1 MAEEFRLRVEGVSKR
16 FPGVWAL
23 RDVSFDVLAGEV
35 HGLVGENG
43 AGKSTLMGIASGA
56 LAPDEGAVSVNGVDV
71 SADPDL
77 VRARGLAI
85 VRQEPALMPD
95 LSVAENIYLGVSAE
109 RRPRPA
115 QMNAW
120 AQNLLRQWDPEIAID
135 AGQRVDLM
143 NAQQRFIIEI
153 VKALAGEPTV
163 LVLDEPTEHMMSEDV
178 ARLFDRIRALTR
190 KGVGVV
196 YISHRIREVRSIA
209 DRVTVLR
216 EGQSQGSH
224 AMESLTEKD
233 IVALIVGKAVDHE
246 FPKKEVQRTI
256 QQPRL
261 QVTGLSGEG
270 FSDVSLSIQPGE
282 ILGLAGMDGQGKRE
296 FVAGLVGLTTSR
308 GNVTLDG
315 VTIGTGNTAQT
326 AAQGIQYLSG
336 SRHRDGMFGD
346 LSVRENFSYR
356 SLLSVARGGIV
367 SREAE
372 SAAAGAAVRS
382 YDIKTPGVETRIGS
396 LSGGNQQKVLIAGI
410 LASDPKVVIIDEP
423 TQGVDIGARVFIYQA
438 IAEAA
443 RSGISFIIVSSDAG
457 ELAGICHRVAVFS
470 SGHVVSELGGDEVS
484 ESAIISAVLT
494 SGSARKQQDGAA
506 RLGDQLVK
514 WFAGNWAPLVTVT
527 GIILALGFYA
537 GISNEF
543 YLTPR
548 SIGGMLTLVAA
559 LAMVACGQQVLMLIG
574 GIDLSVGPLMGLT
587 SVVMSFFFVKDM
599 PVETQLVGWLLLL
612 AVAVMVGVL
621 NWALVDPLGMHPMM
635 ATLATFMLL
644 QSVSLVLRPT
654 PMGMIDFDFL
664 DTVNTRW
671 AFLPVAALL
680 ALVLALVMDALL
692 FRSGLGIKLRG
703 FGSRADAARVAG
715 INPRMMRLLA
725 YVGCSTLSVAA
736 GVLMIGQVGIGDAMS
751 GNDYT
756 LASIAAAV
764 VGGASLFGGRG
775 SFVGAFLGA
784 LLITQVNVVTTF
796 LNLTDGWRSVLL
808 GVMIVVAVAAYSRAR
823 KMVVAA

>member
-1 MAEEFRLRVEGVSKR
+1 MAEELRLRVVGVSKR

-23 RDVSFDVLAGEV
+23 RQVSFDVRAGEV

-56 LAPDEGAVSVNGVDV
+56 LGPDEGSVSINGVDV

-95 LSVAENIYLGVSAE
+95 LSVAENIYLGVTAE
-109 RRPRPA
+109 RRPRLSD
-115 QMNAW
+115 MNAW
-120 AQNLLRQWDPEIAID
+120 AQKLLRQWDPDTDIEAT
-135 AGQRVDLM
+135 QRVDLM
-143 NAQQRFIIEI
+143 NAQQRFIIEV

-163 LVLDEPTEHMMSEDV
+163 LVLDEPTEHMMSADV
-178 ARLFDRIRALTR
+178 GRLFDRIRALTQ

-216 EGQSQGSH
+216 EGQSQGTFN
-224 AMESLTEKD
+224 MDSLTEKD
-233 IVALIVGKAVDHE
+233 IVKLIVGKAMDHE
-246 FPKKEVQRTI
+246 FPGKQQLRAS

-261 QVTGLSGEG
+261 IVMGLSGEG
-270 FSDVSLSIQPGE
+270 FSDVSLSVHPGE

-296 FVAGLVGLTTSR
+296 FVAGLVGMTAAR
-308 GNVTLDG
+308 GTVSLDG
-315 VTIGTGNTAQT
+315 VTIGTGSTANM
-326 AAQGIQYLSG
+326 AAQGLQYLSG

-356 SLLSVARGGIV
+356 TLHTLARAGIIR
-367 SREAE
+367 REAE
-372 SAAAGAAVRS
+372 SAAATAAVNS
-382 YDIKTPGVETRIGS
+382 YDVKTPGVETRIGS

-410 LASDPKVVIIDEP
+410 LASNPKVVIIDEP

-443 RSGISFIIVSSDAG
+443 RSGIAFIIVSSDAG

-470 SGHVVSELGGDEVS
+470 RGHVDSDLCGDEVS
-484 ESAIISAVLT
+484 ESAIISTVLT
-494 SGSARKQQDGAA
+494 SASDRKQHEETN
-506 RLGDQLVK
+506 RFGDRMLT
-514 WFAGNWAPLVTVT
+514 WFAGNWAPLATVT
-527 GIILALGFYA
+527 AIILALGIYA

-548 SIGGMLTLVAA
+548 SIGGMLALVAA
-559 LAMVACGQQVLMLIG
+559 LAMVACGQQMLMLIG

-587 SVVMSFFFVKDM
+587 SVVMSFFFVKDLPM
-599 PVETQLVGWLLLL
+599 EAQFMGWLLLI
-612 AVAVMVGVL
+612 AVAITVGVL
-621 NWALVDPLGMHPMM
+621 NWALVDPLGMHPMI
-635 ATLATFMLL
+635 ATLATFMVL

-654 PMGMIDFDFL
+654 PAGMIDFDFL
-664 DTVNTRW
+664 DAVNSRW

-680 ALVLALVMDALL
+680 ALLMALVLDFLL
-692 FRSGLGIKLRG
+692 YRSGVGIKLRG

-715 INPRMMRLLA
+715 IDLRLMRLLA
-725 YVGCSTLSVAA
+725 YVGCSVLSVVA
-736 GVLMIGQVGIGDAMS
+736 GVMMIGQVGIGDAMS

-796 LNLTDGWRSVLL
+796 LSMTDGWRLVLL
-808 GVMIVVAVAAYSRAR
+808 GVMIIIAVAAYSRAR

>member
-1 MAEEFRLRVEGVSKR
+1 MPQDIRLRVVGVSKR

-23 RDVSFDVLAGEV
+23 RHVSFDVLAGEV

-56 LAPDEGAVSVNGVDV
+56 LAPDEGVVSVNGVDV

-95 LSVAENIYLGVSAE
+95 LSVAENIFLGVGAE
-109 RRPRPA
+109 RRPRPSE
-115 QMNAW
+115 MNLW
-120 AQNLLRQWDPEIAID
+120 AQRLLGEWDPDTNID
-135 AGQRVDLM
+135 AAERVDLM

-153 VKALAGEPTV
+153 VKALAGDPTV
-163 LVLDEPTEHMMSEDV
+163 LVLDEPTEHLMSDDV
-178 ARLFDRIRALTR
+178 GRLFDRIRALTR
-190 KGVGVV
+190 RGVGVV

-216 EGQSQGSH
+216 EGQSQGTH
-224 AMESLTEKD
+224 DIASLTEKD
-233 IVALIVGKAVDHE
+233 IVALIVGKAVNHE
-246 FPKKEVQRTI
+246 FPEKQPPQSGGRDRLEVR
-256 QQPRL
+256 
-261 QVTGLSGEG
+261 GLSGEG
-270 FSDVSLSIQPGE
+270 FSEVSLSVRPGE

-296 FVAGLVGLTTSR
+296 FVAGLVGLTAGR
-308 GNVTLDG
+308 GQIVLDG
-315 VTIGTGNTAQT
+315 TAIRPGSSSHT
-326 AAQGIQYLSG
+326 AAAGLQYLSG
-336 SRHRDGMFGD
+336 SRHRDGMFAE

-356 SLLSVARGGIV
+356 TLRNIARAGVIR
-367 SREAE
+367 REAE
-372 SAAAGAAVRS
+372 TAAAEAAVRS
-382 YDIKTPGVETRIGS
+382 FDVKTPGVEAPIGA

-410 LASDPKVVIIDEP
+410 LAADPRVVIVDEP

-438 IAEAA
+438 IVEAA
-443 RSGISFIIVSSDAG
+443 RRGISFIVVSSDAG
-457 ELAGICHRVAVFS
+457 ELAGLCHRVAVFS
-470 SGHVVSELGGDEVS
+470 RGHIVGELAGAEVS

-494 SGSARKQQDGAA
+494 SGSDRRRQGGTES
-506 RLGDQLVK
+506 LGHRVLK
-514 WFAGNWAPLVTVT
+514 WFAGNWAPLATVAT
-527 GIILALGFYA
+527 IILALGLYA

-543 YLTPR
+543 YLTSR
-548 SIGGMLTLVAA
+548 SIGGMLALVAA
-559 LAMVACGQQVLMLIG
+559 LAMVACGQQALMLIG

-587 SVVMSFFFVKDM
+587 TVVMSFFFVKDM
-599 PVETQLVGWLLLL
+599 PLEMQLAGWVALFGVAIAVGL
-612 AVAVMVGVL
+612 L

-635 ATLATFMLL
+635 ATLATFMVL

-654 PMGMIDFDFL
+654 PAGMIDFEFL
-664 DTVNTRW
+664 DAVNTRW

-680 ALVLALVMDALL
+680 ALAVALALDAAL

-715 INPRMMRLLA
+715 INPRLMRLLA
-725 YVGCSTLSVAA
+725 YVGCSVLAVAA
-736 GVLMIGQVGIGDAMS
+736 GVMMIGQVGVGDAMS

-775 SFVGAFLGA
+775 SFLGAFLGA
-784 LLITQVNVVTTF
+784 LLITQINVVTTF
-796 LNLTDGWRSVLL
+796 LSLTDGWRSVLL
-808 GVMIVVAVAAYSRAR
+808 GVMIVTAVAAYSRAR